1 LLITK
6 ITYFPVIHEKVS
18 QLCHIFCMSIY
29 KIFLRT
35 EAPKKDGSIGIYLRA
50 RVDRKKRDYSLGV
63 SIFDQKKFWDIE
75 NSRMKTCSWQDYDKV
90 NREISAAE
98 KKANEILFD
107 YKWGDKKDKP
117 FSIDIFNKEFKRE
130 KAIFESFYSFAENE
144 VKILKDKKASS
155 ETIRGYNSYISK
167 LRRFAPNLTFPE
179 ITREFITS
187 YHADMVKHGNQVNT
201 VHKSLS
207 FIRTM
212 IKRAQ
217 REGFVQENPF
227 QFYPLQKKA
236 GEREYL
242 NIDELA
248 QIETL
253 FAKGTM
259 KGYQANACKC
269 FLFACYTGLRY
280 QDVRELRYESIKK
293 EIHDGKEKVF
303 IRLTM
308 HKTKDPVSIPLID
321 KAKVMISSGAP
332 AEKVFRVPS
341 NQVINRY
348 LKEISELAK
357 IKKTVTFHVS
367 RHTFATI
374 SIIHGIPIEVVSKL
388 LGHLNLKT
396 TMIYS
401 KIPDSVK
408 IDYMDRWNAVVQPK
422 QTVKGKS
429 KKA

>member
-1 LLITK
+1 MAT
-6 ITYFPVIHEKVS
+6 F
-18 QLCHIFCMSIY
+18 
-29 KIFLRT
+29 KIFLRDDN
-35 EAPKKDGSIGIYLRA
+35 PLKNGSIGVYLRA
-50 RVDRKKRDYSLGV
+50 RHDNKKKEYSLGV
-63 SIFDQKKFWDIE
+63 SILETEKYWDPVTC
-75 NSRMKTCSWQDYDKV
+75 RMKTCSWQDYDKV
-90 NREISAAE
+90 NREISASE
-98 KKANEILFD
+98 KKTNDIFFQ

-117 FSIDIFNKEFKRE
+117 FSMDVFDREFRKEKSV
-130 KAIFESFYSFAENE
+130 FESFYSFAENE
-144 VKILKDKKASS
+144 VKILKQKKASP

-167 LRRFAPNLTFPE
+167 LKRFAPNLTFPE
-179 ITREFITS
+179 ITREFITE
-187 YHADMVKHGNQVNT
+187 YHAEMVKHGNQVNT

-217 REGFVQENPF
+217 REGIAQENPF

-242 NIDELA
+242 NIDELS
-248 QIETL
+248 QIEKCY
-253 FAKGTM
+253 AKGTM

-280 QDVRELRYESIKK
+280 QDVRDLKFEDIKK
-293 EIHDGKEKVF
+293 EKHDGKEKLF

-321 KAKVMISSGAP
+321 KAATMIGEGAK
-332 AEKVFRVPS
+332 AQKVFRVPS

-348 LKEISELAK
+348 LKEIADKAK
-357 IKKTVTFHVS
+357 INKTVTFHVS

-408 IDYMDRWNAVVQPK
+408 IDYMDRWNTLVPK
-422 QTVKGKS
+422 KKVERNKPRKS
-429 KKA
+429 KSK